1 MDSLKTLFEKEEYQM
16 ILDFTYESS
25 DGESLFYRASAYV
38 ALNQPEKAM
47 EIFLKH
53 RKTLFDYNPL
63 ATLKHNF
70 ELRSLLKEFDEAYED
85 YEEFRNY
92 PYVSQVV
99 EEKIKSIPSFLR
111 NKEKESFGEKS
122 LSSDKAK
129 LILKEH
135 KNNYDVLATL
145 EAISRSD
152 LAPYLEEVISLL
164 LPPTHISVR
173 TYALLLLVKFKYEK
187 EVTFVNAE
195 KEYHLIPKNLLPP
208 FENAADRLL
217 KERLCDDIKDG
228 SVSKIA
234 YSIYSDFCLSLYP
247 TSIFSKYSIDVVEAS
262 LLNLAKDYL
271 KSSID
276 LSSLNSSRDC
286 DELQE
291 CEKYIET
298 ILSSV
303 PSL

>member
-1 MDSLKTLFEKEEYQM
+1 MDSLKTLFEKEQYQM
-16 ILDFTYESS
+16 ILDFTYNAT
-25 DGESLFYRASAYV
+25 DGESLFYRASAYL
-38 ALNQPEKAM
+38 ALNKPEKAM
-47 EIFLKH
+47 EIFLKY

-63 ATLKHNF
+63 LTLKHNF
-70 ELRSLLKEFDEAYED
+70 ELRSLLKEFDEADED

-92 PYVSQVV
+92 PYVSQAV

-111 NKEKESFGEKS
+111 DKEKESYVEKS
-122 LSSDKAK
+122 LSSDQAK

-135 KNNYDVLATL
+135 TNNYDVLATL

-152 LAPYLEEVISLL
+152 LAPYTNEVISLL
-164 LPPTHISVR
+164 LPPIHISVR
-173 TYALLLLVKFKYEK
+173 TYALLLLIKFKYDK

-195 KEYHLIPKNLLPP
+195 KEYHLIPKNLVPP
-208 FENAADRLL
+208 FESASDRLL
-217 KERLCDDIKDG
+217 KERLSNDIKDG

-247 TSIFSKYSIDVVEAS
+247 TSIFAKYSFDVVEAS

-276 LSSLNSSRDC
+276 LSSLNSLLDS
-286 DELQE
+286 DELKE